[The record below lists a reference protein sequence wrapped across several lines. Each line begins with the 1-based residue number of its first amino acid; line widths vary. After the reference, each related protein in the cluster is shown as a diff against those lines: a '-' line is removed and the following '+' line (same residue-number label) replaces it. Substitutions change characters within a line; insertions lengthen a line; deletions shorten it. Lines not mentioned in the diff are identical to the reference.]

1 MNDAGV
7 YRLLA
12 DAILVVHFAI
22 VVFVV
27 FGLILILTG
36 LLARWTWI
44 HNCAFRITHLA
55 AVVFIVVQAWI
66 GQLCPLTVWENALR
80 RRAGQSGYTET
91 FVEHWLQKVIFYQ
104 AEQWVFTAIYTCF
117 AALVVLAWLLGRRV
131 RKNKRPRNSG

>member
-1 MNDAGV
+1 M